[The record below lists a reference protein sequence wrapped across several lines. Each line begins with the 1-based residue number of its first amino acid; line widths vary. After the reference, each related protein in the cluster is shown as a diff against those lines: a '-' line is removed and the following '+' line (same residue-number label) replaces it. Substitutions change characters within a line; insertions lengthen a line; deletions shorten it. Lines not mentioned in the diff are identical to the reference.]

1 MSGSDPQFL
10 AVSVKQIEGEHREP
24 RTGGSPAA
32 VQAGKVGSPFCV
44 WQHELAIDDC
54 RTTGNP
60 LQGVCDCNEPPGPI
74 IAAAAVEPHV
84 AAFLD
89 DLQPVTVEFGSC
101 TQSKRRAAPRWGR
114 DCTEQ

>member
-1 MSGSDPQFL
+1 VWQFPQIL
-10 AVSVKQIEGEHREP
+10 AVSVEQIEGEHREP

-54 RTTGNP
+54 RTTGTP